1 MSETTKSIVVF
12 EHQRLWTHKGK
23 QCLSEDQLKTL
34 QAFYGEKGVPY
45 YSLIHRGV
53 KFCEYVG
60 VLQIGDL
67 TIEILPKT
75 EQNASEEAKETWRK
89 RLIDMLQSVGLI
101 KVTASQ
107 SADLE
112 VKPNAIL
119 ELYFQMFVEEVEYL
133 MRRGLIKKYRKKEG
147 NITALKGQLKFAQ
160 HIQHNYIHQERFFVK
175 HSTYDKEHQIHQIL
189 LKTLSLLQRI
199 NKYQQLHSRIGRLL
213 LNFPE
218 VADINVQAYTF
229 QKINYNR
236 KNEHYSQALQIAE
249 LILLNHHPDI
259 IRGQN
264 DVLALLFDMNA
275 LWERFVYQSLQ
286 IQTRKNQATDIIK
299 SQLTQNF
306 WKYTANQSS
315 ALYMKADIVINPN
328 TADCIVLDTK
338 WKNIGNGKPSHS
350 DVRQLYA
357 YLKYYKAKKVALIYP
372 GTENSIKT
380 GKYYIEQ
387 SKELGDLE
395 CAVIQLAP
403 EDTIEQWQ
411 EAIFKKIN
419 KWKKG

>member
-75 EQNASEEAKETWRK
+75 ERNASEEAKETWRK

-112 VKPNAIL
+112 IKPNAIL

-306 WKYTANQSS
+306 WKYTANQSR
-315 ALYMKADIVINPN
+315 ALYMQADIVINPN
-328 TADCIVLDTK
+328 TTDCIVLDTK